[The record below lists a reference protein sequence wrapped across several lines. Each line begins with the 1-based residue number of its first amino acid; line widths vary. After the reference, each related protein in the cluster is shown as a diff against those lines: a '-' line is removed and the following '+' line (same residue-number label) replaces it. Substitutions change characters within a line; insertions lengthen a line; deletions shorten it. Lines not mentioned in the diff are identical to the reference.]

1 MTVSLDFPA
10 SAKRISSADQRYGE
24 VLDFLIDE
32 AAVLDQRDLNSWLS
46 YLDPSLVYLAPVRE
60 TRLNVDGEGVA
71 SGYSHFDETYG
82 SLAFK
87 VKRLLDPM
95 AWSEN
100 PGSRTRRMISNLRAF
115 ELADGEFGAITNLV
129 VFRNRGDDTHFDIIS
144 CQRTDTL
151 RRAEGGSFRLARSII
166 LFDQATL
173 NTPNLAIFL

>member
-32 AAVLDQRDLNSWLS
+32 AALLDQQDLKAWLG

-60 TRLNVDGEGVA
+60 TLINGDGIGLA
-71 SGYSHFDETYG
+71 TGYNHFDETFG
-82 SLAFK
+82 SLAYK

-95 AWSEN
+95 AWAEN
-100 PGSRTRRMISNLRAF
+100 PSSRTRRMVSNLRAF
-115 ELADGEFGAITNLV
+115 ELADGEIGAITNLV

-151 RRAEGGSFRLARSII
+151 RRAEGGTFRLAKRII